1 MPRTIMLIPTGT
13 GVGLTSISLGL
24 IRAIERKGVRLSI
37 FKPRDSNDITD
48 LTTAIVRTSSR
59 LPVAEPLTIA
69 HTESL
74 LSQQKKEILLETIVA
89 RYHENTRHADI
100 VLVEGLVPTRKHP
113 FAASLNMEI
122 ANTLNAE
129 VILVLSQ
136 G

>member
-37 FKPRDSNDITD
+37 FKPVAQPRDSNDITD

-74 LSQQKKEILLETIVA
+74 LSQQKKRDFTGNYCCPLS
-89 RYHENTRHADI
+89 
-100 VLVEGLVPTRKHP
+100 RKHP
-113 FAASLNMEI
+113 PCRYRA
-122 ANTLNAE
+122 
-129 VILVLSQ
+129 